1 MASVAVD
8 TAGAADASHRV
19 AIPYL
24 ARPTADELVLPA
36 HDEAARH
43 GVSLVNQATDNR
55 EPHNSGHGQHGQP
68 LIR

>member
-24 ARPTADELVLPA
+24 ARPTADELYHRLA
-36 HDEAARH
+36 GEAART
-43 GVSLVNQATDNR
+43 AFR
-55 EPHNSGHGQHGQP
+55 W
-68 LIR
+68 